1 MRDLG
6 LLSTHEGRTRRD
18 RGNLPSARSRATR
31 NGGSDRP
38 ASTSCEPPFLSRSIS
53 AGRRTLPGR
62 TTGRHSFEAA
72 SSNAGDQGKRTN
84 WIRQLPETGR
94 PRTRRERSIRD
105 VSGSHGCPAAR
116 YLTACSPWRATAE
129 QADVPRPPHRLIP
142 RAGPELLVDG
152 KRFRLDS
159 AAREEHLLGDL
170 RERQVVASMGSRR
183 SSAPLSADSPRAVQP
198 RSSWSRDWNSP
209 AWTAR
214 IPRPGRRQI
223 SSSASRMSASAP
235 ARSASPMQ
243 TRMSSIPTWTA
254 R

>member
-6 LLSTHEGRTRRD
+6 LLRTHQGRTRRVEPALGAQP
-18 RGNLPSARSRATR
+18 RHPQRRLGPAGPAPAASRRSSAGQSAPAAARCPAGPRADTASRRRAQTQATR
-31 NGGSDRP
+31 ASAPTGS
-38 ASTSCEPPFLSRSIS
+38 ASYPTP
-53 AGRRTLPGR
+53 AGRAPGE
-62 TTGRHSFEAA
+62 SAA
-72 SSNAGDQGKRTN
+72 SGM
-84 WIRQLPETGR
+84 
-94 PRTRRERSIRD
+94 

-159 AAREEHLLGDL
+159 VAREEHLLGDL

-214 IPRPGRRQI
+214 VPRPGRRQI